1 MIVNFEGQQHTFP
14 DDATDTEITAALGAL
29 PKAPRT
35 TDAPM
40 TAGGAYK
47 AVDVGLQEGVAGLAS
62 LPRTVGTLGA
72 QGIQGA
78 ANWVSRKLG
87 LPEDTRDLEKQK
99 GMVELPTYE
108 SALATIQDPKGMF
121 KGQPYTPQNT
131 GEEYL
136 RTLGQFAPNVALGG
150 GGVLRG
156 VVAPALASET
166 AGQLTKGYGA
176 EPYARMAGGVLG
188 ATAAAGLANTVRTA
202 RGFRGVPALEDVGP
216 AVDQGYTA
224 ARTAGV
230 ELNPTFVSQGLNDIT
245 RGLTSGPNARAP
257 RLIQGTLGLIDDEAR
272 ALAPAAAAAPGAMS
286 RLTGV
291 QPAAPAIRP
300 AVDFN
305 RLDAL
310 RRDLGEIARDFTNP
324 TEQAAARI
332 AQTRIDDLLEAAGNT
347 RGAVLRGD
355 ANLLAQTAREA
366 RGNAAA
372 EFRMRALEAVRQ
384 RAEDQAGAAH
394 SGRNVEN
401 AYRQQLKAFVRPD
414 NKGVS
419 PAQKAGLTRAEI
431 TEIRQATRGT
441 SFPNILRTF
450 GNLLGGGGG
459 IASGG
464 LAATGYLSGDP
475 RFYAAA
481 GLGFGARNLSNS
493 LMRSRANYLNRM
505 VAARSPLAQ
514 QTGFRPPGPPIDAT
528 RPSLLS
534 LIPNIPGR
542 QAGGPVEENQPYLVG
557 EAGPELFVPDQAPG
571 WLQGAQYQTPAQELG
586 H

>member
-1 MIVNFEGQQHTFP
+1 MA
-14 DDATDTEITAALGAL
+14 DDPWAEFRISAPAAGAED
-29 PKAPRT
+29 PWAEFRTSKPEAPLT
-35 TDAPM
+35 PE
-40 TAGGAYK
+40 GAYK

-99 GMVELPTYE
+99 GAVELPTYE
-108 SALATIQDPKGMF
+108 SALKTIQTDFG
-121 KGQPYTPQNT
+121 GQPYTPQNT
-131 GEEYL
+131 AEEYL

-150 GGVLRG
+150 GGLVRG

-188 ATAAAGLANTVRTA
+188 AGAASSLANTARTA
-202 RGFRGVPALEDVGP
+202 RGFRGAPVAEDLGQ

-230 ELNPTFVSQGLNDIT
+230 ELNPTYVSQGLNDIT
-245 RGLTSGPNARAP
+245 RSLISGPNARSP
-257 RLIQGTLGLIDDEAR
+257 RLIERTLGLINDEAG
-272 ALAPAAAAAPGAMS
+272 ALAPAAAPAPGAMS
-286 RLTGV
+286 RLTRV
-291 QPAAPAIRP
+291 QPAAPAARP
-300 AVDFN
+300 PVDFN

-332 AQTRIDDLLEAAGNT
+332 AQNGIDDLLEGAAGT

-355 ANLLAQTAREA
+355 AALLAQTARDA
-366 RGNAAA
+366 RANAAA
-372 EFRMRALEAVRQ
+372 EFRARAMQAVRT
-384 RAEDQAGAAH
+384 RAEDQAGSAH

-419 PAQKAGLTRAEI
+419 PAQKAGLSQAEI
-431 TEIRQATRGT
+431 EEIRQASRGT
-441 SFPNILRTF
+441 SFPNMLRTA

-459 IASGG
+459 VATMG
-464 LAATGYLSGDP
+464 LGATGYLSGDP

-481 GLGFGARNLSNS
+481 GLGFGARNLSNA
-493 LMRSRANYLNRM
+493 LMRSRADYLNRM
-505 VAARSPLAQ
+505 IAARSPLAQ
-514 QTGFRPPGPPIDAT
+514 QAGFRAPGPPISAT
-528 RPSLLS
+528 RSSLLS
-534 LIPNIPGR
+534 LIPAYQG
-542 QAGGPVEENQPYLVG
+542 GGP
-557 EAGPELFVPDQAPG
+557 
-571 WLQGAQYQTPAQELG
+571 
-586 H
+586 